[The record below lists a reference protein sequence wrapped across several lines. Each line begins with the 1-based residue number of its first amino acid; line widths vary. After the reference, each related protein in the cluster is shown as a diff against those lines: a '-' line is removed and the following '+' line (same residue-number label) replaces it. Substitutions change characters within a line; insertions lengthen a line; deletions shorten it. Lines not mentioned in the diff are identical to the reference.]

1 MKKSRTYSRRQQALF
16 AVALLAAAVA
26 LSQMLG
32 LIALLPGQVVRENE
46 LSNGLPAMEIFY
58 SADGGEAPMRGK
70 RLYLSR
76 SGDTLLYSVA
86 QFTPLG
92 GWYPMFNGTVLDLRE
107 GGCAAYHCV
116 SRGETGWLC
125 LFGFVP
131 EGEDPYGDRAGGGGL
146 LQRDLHPRSGDPN
159 GGRRLLPVDGHLPPA
174 GGGAGKA
181 GACGAGGRRIFAL
194 YLHCSAALNGQQIW
208 IPANIPG
215 GAPFGDVLLPR
226 ASAGHIAAS
235 AADKRFAAG
244 KTLKWAGFAR
254 PFESNPGSPQKR
266 EAFVGGV
273 SRPGREFLCPRR
285 QRNQNAAQEPMVLR
299 YLLLPALLR
308 PPITGA
314 WLSKG

>member
-16 AVALLAAAVA
+16 AVALLAAAVV
-26 LSQMLG
+26 LSQLLG

-131 EGEDPYGDRAGGGGL
+131 EGEEPPSFTLTVTGLEEAAFYSETFTPAAEIPTAGGACFL
-146 LQRDLHPRSGDPN
+146 LTATYPLPAEER
-159 GGRRLLPVDGHLPPA
+159 GRQVRVEPE
-174 GGGAGKA
+174 GGG
-181 GACGAGGRRIFAL
+181 F
-194 YLHCSAALNGQQIW
+194 
-208 IPANIPG
+208 
-215 GAPFGDVLLPR
+215 LPYT
-226 ASAGHIAAS
+226 S
-235 AADKRFAAG
+235 
-244 KTLKWAGFAR
+244 T
-254 PFESNPGSPQKR
+254 
-266 EAFVGGV
+266 
-273 SRPGREFLCPRR
+273 
-285 QRNQNAAQEPMVLR
+285 
-299 YLLLPALLR
+299 ALLH
-308 PPITGA
+308 
-314 WLSKG
+314 

>member
-92 GWYPMFNGTVLDLRE
+92 GWYPM
-107 GGCAAYHCV
+107 
-116 SRGETGWLC
+116 LC

-131 EGEDPYGDRAGGGGL
+131 EGEEPPSFTLTVIGLEEAAFYSETFTPAAEIPTAGGACFL
-146 LQRDLHPRSGDPN
+146 LTATYPLPAEER
-159 GGRRLLPVDGHLPPA
+159 GRQVRVEPE
-174 GGGAGKA
+174 GGG
-181 GACGAGGRRIFAL
+181 F
-194 YLHCSAALNGQQIW
+194 
-208 IPANIPG
+208 
-215 GAPFGDVLLPR
+215 LPYT
-226 ASAGHIAAS
+226 S
-235 AADKRFAAG
+235 
-244 KTLKWAGFAR
+244 T
-254 PFESNPGSPQKR
+254 
-266 EAFVGGV
+266 
-273 SRPGREFLCPRR
+273 
-285 QRNQNAAQEPMVLR
+285 
-299 YLLLPALLR
+299 ALLH
-308 PPITGA
+308 
-314 WLSKG
+314 